1 MNPRTFLLLSWT
13 LLGLVSA
20 PAQAAYSWMPSA
32 PAPEIEARLAKVQ
45 ADAGAHKAAMAA
57 GKRAAFFC
65 ANCHG
70 ETGVS
75 ALENVPNL
83 AGQNAFFLLAQ
94 IDKFGDGR
102 RKDDFM
108 SGLVKVLKPDER
120 FNIAVFYAGQS
131 VPPTP
136 AKNQVLAT
144 IGGKHFAR
152 ACVGCHGTKAYGTR
166 EIARL
171 AGQRGGY
178 LITALK
184 NYRSGSGLR
193 ADSRMTGVAQK
204 LSDEDM
210 VALASYLGSL
220 P

>member
-1 MNPRTFLLLSWT
+1 MNLRTLLLSFVVA
-13 LLGLVSA
+13 L
-20 PAQAAYSWMPSA
+20 PSA
-32 PAPEIEARLAKVQ
+32 PVLAAYVWVPSAPPQEIEARLAKVQ
-45 ADAGAHKAAMAA
+45 SDAVAHKAAIAA

-70 ETGVS
+70 DAGLSVQES
-75 ALENVPNL
+75 IPNL
-83 AGQNAFFLLAQ
+83 AGQNAFYLLMQ

-120 FNIAVFYAGQS
+120 FNIAVFYASQP
-131 VPPTP
+131 VPPIP
-136 AKNQVLAT
+136 AKNPAQAAA
-144 IGGKHFAR
+144 GGKQFAR
-152 ACVGCHGTKAYGTR
+152 ACIGCHGAKAYGTR
-166 EIARL
+166 EVARL
-171 AGQRGGY
+171 AGQHSAY
-178 LITALK
+178 LVTALS

-204 LSDEDM
+204 LSDAEIA
-210 VALASYLGSL
+210 ALASYLGTL

>member
-1 MNPRTFLLLSWT
+1 MSPRAFLLLSWCVFA
-13 LLGLVSA
+13 LVSA
-20 PAQAAYSWMPSA
+20 PAQAAYVWIPSA
-32 PAPEIEARLAKVQ
+32 PPQAIEARLAQVQ
-45 ADAGAHKAAMAA
+45 ADPEMLKAAIAA

-70 ETGVS
+70 DTGVS
-75 ALENVPNL
+75 ALEHVPNL
-83 AGQNAFFLLAQ
+83 AGQNAFYLLAQ

-120 FNIAVFYAGQS
+120 FNIAVFYASQP
-131 VPPTP
+131 VPSKP
-136 AKNQVLAT
+136 AKNQSQAT
-144 IGGKHFAR
+144 AGGKHFAR
-152 ACVGCHGTKAYGTR
+152 ACVGCHGAKGYGTR
-166 EIARL
+166 EVARL
-171 AGQRGGY
+171 AGQRSGY

-193 ADSRMTGVAQK
+193 SDSRMTGVART
-204 LSDEDM
+204 LSDAEIA
-210 VALASYLGSL
+210 ALASYLGAL